1 MTICFARA
9 PPPQNISGSKIFAF
23 TLAEV
28 LVTLGIIG
36 VVAALTMPS
45 LIANHKKN
53 EASARLKKF
62 YSVMSQAILFAENE
76 HGPAG
81 DWDKAEM
88 DIADPDTGEYSDND
102 AINTEKFFNKY
113 LKPYIIY
120 LKTEKDSKTK
130 LFKFILND
138 GSTVMLRNGSCT
150 DFIFDY
156 NGEKKP
162 NVTGRDIYRFLL
174 CPSGEKGRPGGKFIT
189 YRYDA
194 DNTREKKLLRC
205 KSSPIY
211 CSSLL
216 EYDDWEFKN
225 DYPFKP

>member
-1 MTICFARA
+1 MGCTFGGIMDK
-9 PPPQNISGSKIFAF
+9 SEAF

-28 LVTLGIIG
+28 LITLGIIG

-45 LIANHKKN
+45 LIANHKQK

-62 YSVMSQAILFAENE
+62 YSIMSQAILFSENE
-76 HGPAG
+76 NGPAG
-81 DWDKAEM
+81 EWDKAEM
-88 DIADPDTGEYSDND
+88 DVMNPDTGEYSDND

-138 GSTVMLRNGSCT
+138 GSTVMLRNGTCT

-162 NVTGRDIYRFLL
+162 NETGRDIYRFLL

-194 DNTREKKLLRC
+194 DNTREKKLIRC
-205 KSSPIY
+205 KSNPIY

-216 EYDDWEFKN
+216 EYDGWEFQV
-225 DYPFKP
+225 DYPFRP

>member
-1 MTICFARA
+1 
-9 PPPQNISGSKIFAF
+9 
-23 TLAEV
+23 
-28 LVTLGIIG
+28 
-36 VVAALTMPS
+36 
-45 LIANHKKN
+45 
-53 EASARLKKF
+53 
-62 YSVMSQAILFAENE
+62 
-76 HGPAG
+76 
-81 DWDKAEM
+81 M
-88 DIADPDTGEYSDND
+88 DAADPDTGEYSDID

-130 LFKFILND
+130 LFKFKLND